1 MKLSTF
7 LWRWSGASLLAT
19 LVAGQGSINGY
30 PANPYDPFCAMT
42 CLRSLY
48 SLKLSCSEED
58 GGTLGMMIFS
68 TSSACWA
75 ENTPYLTSLAW
86 CMHVKCAEFDV
97 LNSKLELFWEQQAT
111 GQGNAGVKS
120 DPPKWSYNEALANV
134 TTPPTVQLNATSQY
148 LNTISL
154 VSPSVYLAQWN
165 ILTNTQRETVNENT
179 YG

>member
-1 MKLSTF
+1 MKLPSF
-7 LWRWSGASLLAT
+7 WQSWSAASLLT
-19 LVAGQGSINGY
+19 TFVVAQGSINGY

-48 SLKLSCSEED
+48 SLTLSCSEMN
-58 GGTLGMMIFS
+58 GGTLGMMTFS

-120 DPPKWSYNEALANV
+120 DPPKWSYTEALANV
-134 TTPPTVQLNATSQY
+134 TTPPTAQLNATSIY
-148 LNTISL
+148 LNITSL

-165 ILTNTQRETVNENT
+165 ILTNTQRETANENT